1 MFETL
6 TIAINH
12 YMCVCVRERERE
24 GTTTTCMI
32 QFFLFVRNL
41 VYITE
46 IEVKQRY
53 EKGYSFI
60 GNSGG

>member
-1 MFETL
+1 MFGTL

-12 YMCVCVRERERE
+12 YMRERERERERE

-32 QFFLFVRNL
+32 QFFLFMRNL

-46 IEVKQRY
+46 IEV
-53 EKGYSFI
+53 
-60 GNSGG
+60 

>member
-1 MFETL
+1 
-6 TIAINH
+6 
-12 YMCVCVRERERE
+12 MCERERETERE
-24 GTTTTCMI
+24 GTTTTCMT
-32 QFFLFVRNL
+32 QFLFMRNL